1 MSSVLAMVIKLK
13 NENCV
18 VTGVCTSSREVLAG
32 WLMVTAGVVVFFK
45 FFFAID
51 KGMAVVGGYS

>member
-1 MSSVLAMVIKLK
+1 
-13 NENCV
+13 
-18 VTGVCTSSREVLAG
+18 VCTSSREVLAG